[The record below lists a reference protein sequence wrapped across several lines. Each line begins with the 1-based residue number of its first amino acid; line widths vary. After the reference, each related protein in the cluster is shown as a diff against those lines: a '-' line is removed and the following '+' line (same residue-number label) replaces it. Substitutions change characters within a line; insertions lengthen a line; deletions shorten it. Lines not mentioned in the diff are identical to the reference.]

1 MVLTAIRQLIQRTKE
16 ANDPAVQ
23 QRKRLK
29 RAMEQASSFE
39 EWSVAASKLDQMDGM
54 SPEEKKARWKRD
66 TKLYDRR
73 LVEERLRHLRA
84 VRKGGKIADMMFAVR
99 SDLLRNLGNM
109 ANRYVFVSTME
120 ILRDRQALRR
130 FILRL
135 LSMALSTSWA
145 ALLILS
151 PVAYSS

>member
-1 MVLTAIRQLIQRTKE
+1 MLTAIRQLIQRTKE

-39 EWSVAASKLDQMDGM
+39 EWSVAASKLDQVEGM

-84 VRKGGKIADMMFAVR
+84 VRKGGKTADMMFAVR

-109 ANRYVFVSTME
+109 ANRYVFVFIKE
-120 ILRDRQALRR
+120 ISQDREAPRR
-130 FILRL
+130 FISRL
-135 LSMALSTSWA
+135 LSLALPISWA

-151 PVAYSS
+151 PVACSS

>member
-1 MVLTAIRQLIQRTKE
+1 M
-16 ANDPAVQ
+16 
-23 QRKRLK
+23 
-29 RAMEQASSFE
+29 
-39 EWSVAASKLDQMDGM
+39 AASKLDQMDGM

-120 ILRDRQALRR
+120 ISQDRQGLRR

-135 LSMALSTSWA
+135 LSLALSTSWA
-145 ALLILS
+145 ASLILS